1 MPREQ
6 CSDDCLRNKKYL
18 FITIGLLLCLLLCL
32 MFIHYLPLLKFIERK
47 YVLIFH
53 CLKNYIIHFNCYFHC
68 RICIRSFIFQSNEVQ
83 GYKTRN
89 FWYFVRYMKTFDDNG
104 CIRCFRS
111 CQHFCLE
118 YKSIHKDAKDN
129 ISSYL
134 KYSLNAKFL
143 ILK

>member
-6 CSDDCLRNKKYL
+6 SSDDCLRNKKYL

-47 YVLIFH
+47 YVLFH

-89 FWYFVRYMKTFDDNG
+89 FWYFVLYMKTFDDNG

-129 ISSYL
+129 ISSYF
-134 KYSLNAKFL
+134 KFSLNAKIL